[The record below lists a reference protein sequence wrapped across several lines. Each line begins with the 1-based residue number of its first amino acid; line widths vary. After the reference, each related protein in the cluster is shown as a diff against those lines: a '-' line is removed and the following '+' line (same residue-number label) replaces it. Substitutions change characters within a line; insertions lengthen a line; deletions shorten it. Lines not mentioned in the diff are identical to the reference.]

1 MKTLYESILDD
12 EDELIADTKK
22 SVNDPLKLIC
32 NILNNGAS
40 EKEISD
46 CIESG
51 VLDDFFKD
59 ILLID
64 RKKDIAG
71 LSLYRQ
77 SNPNFP
83 DEITFYWNKCKDMNK
98 PLVYMS
104 FMPKAVRIEYVTK
117 REINSELSNPK
128 ISQYLNK
135 EIVNSKFYKYHSKIA
150 HNFKKIG
157 GDDRI
162 APIKMGCKCF
172 IKKY

>member
-12 EDELIADTKK
+12 EDELIADVK
-22 SVNDPLKLIC
+22 SNVTSLKFIY
-32 NILNNGAS
+32 NILNNGTS

-64 RKKDIAG
+64 RRKDIDG
-71 LSLYRQ
+71 FSLHRPT
-77 SNPNFP
+77 NPNFP
-83 DEITFYWNKCKDMNK
+83 DEITFYWNKCEDMNE
-98 PLVYMS
+98 PLVFMT
-104 FMPKAVRIEYVTK
+104 FMPKGVRIEYVTK
-117 REINSELSNPK
+117 RRINRELLNPK

-162 APIKMGCKCF
+162 APINIECKCF
-172 IKKY
+172 ITKY